1 MIKRIVTDFD
11 SSKKKKKTGKEPSRN
26 VANIYVLKA
35 QCVRFSNLKW

>member
-11 SSKKKKKTGKEPSRN
+11 SSKKKKTGKEPSRN

-35 QCVRFSNLKW
+35 QCVRFSNL